1 MAAAQDQRS
10 YTTLAVID
18 GDARG
23 MRSSDYAVVLRAVD
37 RLRIAGLVSPPDGVY
52 VAPRV
57 HASAV
62 WNASGSCWSWGFAGA
77 DGAAP
82 MGPAGHGR
90 RPASRNRN
98 RRAATARSGADSRA
112 APAGCGTSLRE
123 VRLEP
128 ETRNSR
134 GRTARLAPIPASLGC
149 GGPRGLPAGPEPPAP
164 APGVESDAQLR
175 RAWGADGAEAPVRGL
190 RGRARP
196 RHG

>member
-62 WNASGSCWSWGFAGA
+62 RNASGSCWSWGFAGA
-77 DGAAP
+77 DGAEAP
-82 MGPAGHGR
+82 V
-90 RPASRNRN
+90 
-98 RRAATARSGADSRA
+98 AACGGAPDQGTGEARRSGAGSRGSA
-112 APAGCGTSLRE
+112 TFRPLRVLRRLPRFRAYPAG
-123 VRLEP
+123 
-128 ETRNSR
+128 
-134 GRTARLAPIPASLGC
+134 
-149 GGPRGLPAGPEPPAP
+149 
-164 APGVESDAQLR
+164 
-175 RAWGADGAEAPVRGL
+175 
-190 RGRARP
+190 
-196 RHG
+196 

>member
-62 WNASGSCWSWGFAGA
+62 RNASGSCWSWGFAGA
-77 DGAAP
+77 DGASAP
-82 MGPAGHGR
+82 
-90 RPASRNRN
+90 
-98 RRAATARSGADSRA
+98 T
-112 APAGCGTSLRE
+112 
-123 VRLEP
+123 
-128 ETRNSR
+128 
-134 GRTARLAPIPASLGC
+134 PASLGC
-149 GGPRGLPAGPEPPAP
+149 GGPRGLPTGPRTTGTGTRRRVGRTT
-164 APGVESDAQLR
+164 APGLEGGRCVRQQRPAT
-175 RAWGADGAEAPVRGL
+175 GAEKYPRRL
-190 RGRARP
+190 R
-196 RHG
+196 

>member
-62 WNASGSCWSWGFAGA
+62 RNASGSCWSWGFAGA
-77 DGAAP
+77 DGA
-82 MGPAGHGR
+82 
-90 RPASRNRN
+90 S
-98 RRAATARSGADSRA
+98 ARGA
-112 APAGCGTSLRE
+112 GTSLRRISSQ
-123 VRLEP
+123 RL
-128 ETRNSR
+128 
-134 GRTARLAPIPASLGC
+134 L
-149 GGPRGLPAGPEPPAP
+149 
-164 APGVESDAQLR
+164 VVR
-175 RAWGADGAEAPVRGL
+175 RAR
-190 RGRARP
+190 
-196 RHG
+196 